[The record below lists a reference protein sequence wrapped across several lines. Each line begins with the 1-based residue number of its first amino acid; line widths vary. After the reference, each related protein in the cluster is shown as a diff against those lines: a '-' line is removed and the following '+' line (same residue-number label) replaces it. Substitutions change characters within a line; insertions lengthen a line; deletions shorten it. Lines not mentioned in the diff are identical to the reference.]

1 MNSRKNQ
8 GVYRIVNK
16 ALPGG
21 VAAAAT
27 LVGLCC
33 ALLAL
38 SACNTVEG
46 AGKDIERG
54 GENLQKVAN

>member
-1 MNSRKNQ
+1 MNSRKNK
-8 GVYRIVNK
+8 GIAGLVNK

-21 VAAAAT
+21 LAAVAT
-27 LVGLCC
+27 LAGLCF

-54 GENLQKVAN
+54 GENLQKAAN